1 VASEAWLSQLRL
13 VDRFAEELA
22 SRPPRGTTLHVTAD
36 HGMVD
41 VPESARVDV
50 DAVPLLTDGVRVL
63 AGEPRARHVHCLPGA
78 VDDVLAAWQS
88 ELGDRMWVGL
98 GAEALSAGL
107 LGPRVSDV
115 TRSRVGDVLAIATS
129 DVAIVQPH
137 AEPLLTNLVRHHGA
151 LTPDELFVSLLTHL
165 R

>member
-1 VASEAWLSQLRL
+1 
-13 VDRFAEELA
+13 
-22 SRPPRGTTLHVTAD
+22 
-36 HGMVD
+36 M
-41 VPESARVDV
+41 
-50 DAVPLLTDGVRVL
+50 RVL

-107 LGPRVSDV
+107 LGTRVSDV

-137 AEPLLTNLVRHHGA
+137 AEPLLTNLVGHHGA
-151 LTPDELFVSLLTHL
+151 LTPDELFVPLLTHL